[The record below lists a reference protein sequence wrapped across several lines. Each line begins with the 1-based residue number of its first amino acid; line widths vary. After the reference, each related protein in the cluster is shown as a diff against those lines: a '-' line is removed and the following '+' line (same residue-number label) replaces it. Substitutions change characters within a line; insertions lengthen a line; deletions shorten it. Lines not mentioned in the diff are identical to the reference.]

1 MSASFHSSRRIGLGT
16 QIQPEALITASQSV
30 DYNSRSQSP
39 RGEEADEPQRI
50 ALAAKLLAILND
62 IATHGQVDLAETDE
76 TKTKTNAET
85 KTETKTNKERVVK
98 KVHVVV

>member
-62 IATHGQVDLAETDE
+62 IATHDAIFRKPEDKGRYTPVGKYILSLCQ
-76 TKTKTNAET
+76 
-85 KTETKTNKERVVK
+85 
-98 KVHVVV
+98 